1 MNREQAYGNDFS
13 TTGAKIPEYD
23 ATKDKYCPLTH
34 TQKFRKKASQLKRLQ
49 QQEKFSST
57 APARSQSATY
67 RHGADRKP
75 RRLDPV
81 SGSGRVGSPH
91 PPGGGGRS
99 RGDTMPNLEQPRSN
113 FTLSTMSGGITYGSV
128 MPSNEALESF
138 RAQSGGLQPLG
149 SSSSRL
155 GTPVEGGGGTLPS
168 SSSRG
173 DAASTKEIEAWQ
185 AEQSLSPEQEL
196 EVLKAILLREGYLK
210 RLEKVINDW
219 LSSGNTKSAPSG
231 LSDLW
236 DLIRMSTVEVVETV
250 DTWRLAV
257 AGEGG
262 EDGAKPPFLWNG
274 VDLCGNRPVVWGV
287 PTKLQNSLS
296 RSYRS
301 RFG

>member
-1 MNREQAYGNDFS
+1 MDRERSYGNDFS
-13 TTGAKIPEYD
+13 TTGAAIPEYD

-34 TQKFRKKASQLKRLQ
+34 TRKFRQKAQQLKRLQ
-49 QQEKFSST
+49 QQEKFSSS

-67 RHGADRKP
+67 RGAGAADRRP

-81 SGSGRVGSPH
+81 PAGAGSRLGSPAT
-91 PPGGGGRS
+91 PARRDQSRRGR
-99 RGDTMPNLEQPRSN
+99 DDMPSLEPPRSA
-113 FTLSTMSGGITYGSV
+113 FTLSTMSGGITYGAPPPRTEPELPGS
-128 MPSNEALESF
+128 A
-138 RAQSGGLQPLG
+138 GLRPLG
-149 SSSSRL
+149 SASTSRL
-155 GTPVEGGGGTLPS
+155 GSADGGASRSAPGSREGGA
-168 SSSRG
+168 SSRE
-173 DAASTKEIEAWQ
+173 EISAWQ

-262 EDGAKPPFLWNG
+262 EDGAKPPFLWNA
-274 VDLCGNRPVVWGV
+274 RPRRVV
-287 PTKLQNSLS
+287 SFS
-296 RSYRS
+296 RAARVLRDDSIS
-301 RFG
+301 RRRA